1 MKYSTLPRIKALLA
15 LIFTGRIPDMLKLL
29 LGMFL
34 ICPILC
40 AQQTNTPPDMN
51 QQTAQML
58 LQRMDQLEATVRELR
73 AALAQATAAIPRP
86 APAEAAPRSEERR
99 VGKECRSRRSS

>member
-15 LIFTGRIPDMLKLL
+15 LIFTGRIPGMLKLL

-40 AQQTNTPPDMN
+40 AQQTNTPPEIN
-51 QQTAQML
+51 PQTARRCSCSAWISWK
-58 LQRMDQLEATVRELR
+58 QR
-73 AALAQATAAIPRP
+73 
-86 APAEAAPRSEERR
+86 
-99 VGKECRSRRSS
+99 

>member
-58 LQRMDQLEATVRELR
+58 LQRMDQLEANLKCTRLDLTAGEIARLDE
-73 AALAQATAAIPRP
+73 ASALPP
-86 APAEAAPRSEERR
+86 EYPGWFLERFD
-99 VGKECRSRRSS
+99 SL